1 MKVLRSSGADRPL
14 RLLAENVSSS
24 SHKSA
29 TILREH
35 VNAGPER
42 SYLKTNV

>member
-14 RLLAENVSSS
+14 RLLAETVSSN
-24 SHKSA
+24 SHISA
-29 TILREH
+29 TTLCEH